1 MLAIEREGVNERR
14 DRSVPR
20 GTLLHGENQG
30 RVLSSS
36 HRGTRC
42 SSNTTGHQRRGTR
55 CSLCGSCPFIAQRS
69 RGTRCSWSGSCRRAA
84 PSRGAFRRRSPAD
97 SPVGALARRG
107 AQLGT
112 THSNC
117 NGSKRRRSPAAWALG
132 EKIIEVSISF
142 GGGEGG
148 GSGCEDRSG
157 REGGRMLA
165 GGAGTQAGRPPGDWL
180 ET

>member
-55 CSLCGSCPFIAQRS
+55 CSLCGSCPCIAQRS
-69 RGTRCSWSGSCRRAA
+69 W
-84 PSRGAFRRRSPAD
+84 AFRRRGPAD
-97 SPVGALARRG
+97 P
-107 AQLGT
+107 
-112 THSNC
+112 
-117 NGSKRRRSPAAWALG
+117 ALG
-132 EKIIEVSISF
+132 DKITEVSISF
-142 GGGEGG
+142 AGRERG
-148 GSGCEDRSG
+148 GSGCEDRS
-157 REGGRMLA
+157 
-165 GGAGTQAGRPPGDWL
+165 
-180 ET
+180 